1 MKELTLLK
9 FKRKRVDKFQRILID
24 NIRQLPKPIAV
35 VGTVDTSH
43 SECSD
48 FTIKPEHI
56 SSYLLNFS
64 RFLRTAYG

>member
-9 FKRKRVDKFQRILID
+9 FKRVDKIQRILID
-24 NIRQLPKPIAV
+24 NIRQLPKPSAV
-35 VGTVDTSH
+35 VGTVDTSN

-56 SSYLLNFS
+56 SSYLLTFS